1 MPRNKAKNLRNAIP
15 MGKNEIQKEISFLI
29 SRGYK
34 ELNATATT
42 DYPIWYDALEIMDLY
57 IEEGDGHENN
67 N

>member
-1 MPRNKAKNLRNAIP
+1 